1 MLNRL
6 VQIREQRLVVSQ
18 NHDLLLRVLRQFFL
32 QHAQDELA
40 AVRVIT
46 HARNHGAEFR
56 IAAIIV
62 LRLVER
68 GVIHAVIDGFYYHA
82 VLRRRLLLVHHIAQK
97 HFEHFGEPVLA
108 LHGARQ
114 PQRVQ
119 RGHLHHALTKHF
131 GAHVVHLVKHREAE
145 AVKHVGGVLLHGERL
160 QHAEHD
166 VLVVNVHDLTL
177 DAAHARAGQELLN
190 SLYPLI
196 H

>member
-6 VQIREQRLVVSQ
+6 VQIREQRLVVRQ
-18 NHDLLLRVLRQFFL
+18 NHDLLLRVFGQLFL
-32 QHAQDELA
+32 QDAQDELA

-56 IAAIIV
+56 IAAIV
-62 LRLVER
+62 VFRLVEC
-68 GVIHAVIDGFYYHA
+68 GVIHAVINGLDNDA
-82 VLRRRLLLVHHIAQK
+82 VLGHRLLLVHHIAQK

-114 PQRVQ
+114 SERVH
-119 RGHLHHALTKHF
+119 RGDLHHALAKHL
-131 GAHVVHLVKHREAE
+131 GTHVMHLVKHREAE

-166 VLVVNVHDLTL
+166 VLVVNVHDLAL
-177 DAAHARAGQELLN
+177 DAAHARARQELLN